1 MSTYYTTN
9 GSVRQSCNHK
19 HRSIGTAV
27 RCLLRDHVN
36 CAKLRGYSDRTII
49 AIEDGERRELTAQEH
64 DEWNYAADYEQQ

>member
-1 MSTYYTTN
+1 
-9 GSVRQSCNHK
+9 
-19 HRSIGTAV
+19 
-27 RCLLRDHVN
+27 LLRDHVN